1 MGKHR
6 KDFTSVFEETL
17 AMKILRQMLKVGL
30 PLFGLFTSVLIV
42 SARAAEFPELGVVPR
57 NGGFRMEG
65 YWVWC
70 GSVIKGDDGNV
81 DGSQLHMLSYL
92 GQTWGKGAPRFTNEQ
107 VIKWT
112 RDVVGQGGAVTWD
125 APVQTNGLISQP
137 FVARS
142 HIVWSKE
149 FLFK

>member
-1 MGKHR
+1 
-6 KDFTSVFEETL
+6 
-17 AMKILRQMLKVGL
+17 MKILRQMLKVGL